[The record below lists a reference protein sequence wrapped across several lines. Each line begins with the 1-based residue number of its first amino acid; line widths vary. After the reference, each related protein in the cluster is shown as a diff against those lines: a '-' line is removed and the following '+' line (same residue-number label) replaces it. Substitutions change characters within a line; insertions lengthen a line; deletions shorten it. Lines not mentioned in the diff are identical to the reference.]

1 MKAEIFAVGTE
12 LLMGE
17 LSDTNAAWI
26 ASRLPAL
33 GIELQWVTL
42 IGDSL
47 EHLTDAFTR
56 GMQRSD
62 LIVTTG
68 GLGPT
73 QDDLTREGI
82 ANALRETPTVQED
95 VVQELERYF
104 QRRGQTMPSR
114 NIKQAHLIPSAQFLP
129 NPNGTAPGWWVER
142 DHRYIV
148 ALPGPPVEMH
158 HLWEHEVEPRLRP
171 LVENEVTVTRNIK
184 TMGMSEAAVDE
195 VMDEYFGQENP
206 YLGIYSKADGIH
218 LRVIARARD
227 VATARELIEPV
238 EAAVTSRLAPYIWG
252 YDHETPEQAVGE
264 LLQRMGLTLA
274 TMESCTGGF
283 LANSITETPTYANYY
298 KSGIVANGRD
308 ALIAHGVDAAV
319 LDQHSLVSPETAA
332 AMARAVRQALNADV
346 GIGLSGA
353 PGPGEL
359 EGKPMG
365 LAYIAIATATELAQ
379 REIRVPPRRI
389 TISGAYQTPPLL
401 SCASSWELRKLMGPE
416 QVTRRYRP
424 CQ

>member
-1 MKAEIFAVGTE
+1 M
-12 LLMGE
+12 
-17 LSDTNAAWI
+17 
-26 ASRLPAL
+26 
-33 GIELQWVTL
+33 
-42 IGDSL
+42 
-47 EHLTDAFTR
+47 
-56 GMQRSD
+56 
-62 LIVTTG
+62 
-68 GLGPT
+68 
-73 QDDLTREGI
+73 
-82 ANALRETPTVQED
+82 
-95 VVQELERYF
+95 QELERYF

-142 DHRYIV
+142 DRRYIV

-227 VATARELIEPV
+227 VATARGLIEPV

-252 YDHETPEQAVGE
+252 YDTETPEQAVGE
-264 LLQRMGLTLA
+264 LLQSMGLTLA

-283 LANSITETPTYANYY
+283 LANSITETPTYTNYY

-308 ALIAHGVDAAV
+308 ALIAHGGGRRRAGPAWPGEPGNRGRHGPRRAASAQRRCRRWPQRRARPRRAGRQAHGAR
-319 LDQHSLVSPETAA
+319 LYRHRHGNRARAAGNTRAA
-332 AMARAVRQALNADV
+332 A
-346 GIGLSGA
+346 
-353 PGPGEL
+353 PHHH
-359 EGKPMG
+359 
-365 LAYIAIATATELAQ
+365 
-379 REIRVPPRRI
+379 
-389 TISGAYQTPPLL
+389 
-401 SCASSWELRKLMGPE
+401 
-416 QVTRRYRP
+416 
-424 CQ
+424 

>member
-47 EHLTDAFTR
+47 EHLADAFTR

-62 LIVTTG
+62 LIITTG

-82 ANALRETPTVQED
+82 ANALQETPTVQDE

-227 VATARELIEPV
+227 VATARGLIEPV

-252 YDHETPEQAVGE
+252 YDTETPEQAVGE
-264 LLQRMGLTLA
+264 LLQTMGLTLA

-283 LANSITETPTYANYY
+283 LANNITETPTYTNYY

-319 LDQHSLVSPETAA
+319 LDQHGLVSPETAA
-332 AMARAVRQALNADV
+332 AMACAVRQALNADV

-365 LAYIAIATATELAQ
+365 LAYIAIATAAELAQ

-389 TISGAYQTPPLL
+389 TIKRRVSNTALI
-401 SCASSWELRKLMGPE
+401 ELRKLLGAAR
-416 QVTRRYRP
+416 VLGD
-424 CQ
+424 